1 MHADSSQKFQTTKC
15 IMVLRTEEISYGPG
29 DQPVLAEISLEVKKG
44 EILGIFGIDTV
55 ATDVLMR
62 ILNGF
67 EQPDAGRMFFDGG
80 EIADQSD
87 RRRMFSIFPDPVD
100 HGTGPSPPK
109 RAGDRKSALAGK
121 LVGADNILLL
131 NNPFCC
137 FDLKSRD
144 EMLGQIRMT
153 AHDKNLPVILAT
165 NKYKEIFAICDRAAV
180 LQNGRIIQTG
190 TPRQIYENPETSASA
205 GITGRNNLFEARPVS
220 ASNRETPEFQ
230 TVEGSHLL
238 FTDINQGSDQPLSVD
253 QTVTLA
259 IRPEHISISSGA
271 SFPEDNLLKA
281 KITGIDYMGATTLIN
296 LDASGLALKALVL
309 RLVGLQIGDECVV
322 GLPPDRILVL
332 TE

>member
-1 MHADSSQKFQTTKC
+1 
-15 IMVLRTEEISYGPG
+15 MVLRTEEISYGLG
-29 DQPVLAEISLEVKKG
+29 DQPMLTDLSLEVKKG
-44 EILGIFGIDTV
+44 EIFGIFGIETE
-55 ATDVLMR
+55 ATDVFMR

-67 EQPDAGRMFFDGG
+67 EQPDAGRIFFDGG
-80 EIADQSD
+80 EIADRSD
-87 RRRMFSIFPDPVD
+87 RQKMFSIFPEPVD
-100 HGTGPSPPK
+100 NGTEPLLSK
-109 RAGDRKSALAGK
+109 RSGDRQSVLAGK
-121 LVGADNILLL
+121 LAGAENIFLL

-144 EMLGQIRMT
+144 EMLGQIRST

-190 TPRQIYENPETSASA
+190 TPRQIYENPETAASA
-205 GITGRNNLFEARPVS
+205 GITGRNNLFEARPVL
-220 ASNRETPEFQ
+220 ASTRETPEFQ
-230 TVEGSHLL
+230 TVEGNHLL
-238 FTDINQGSDQPLSVD
+238 FTDKTQGPDQPLTMD

-332 TE
+332 SE